1 MTKNMENLK
10 KQIQTVVNI
19 YKSGDLSKAE
29 LLTKELIKT
38 NPNVEFLYNLLGLI
52 FAGQE
57 KTQQAIEYYE
67 KAITINPNF
76 AMAYN
81 NLGLLHAN
89 KSDYKN
95 AENYYKKSI
104 SLDSN
109 IAEPVNNLGSLYNSL
124 SKFEKAIEC
133 YKKAILI
140 NSKFAPPHHNI
151 GNVYLALGNF
161 VEAKKHFEE
170 SVKLNPKY
178 LESHRSLSRLS
189 KYKTNNDEHFI
200 QLREIYKKT
209 SNNDLENKSS
219 IAFALA
225 KAYEDISDYDK
236 SFTFYKEANTLYRKK
251 VTFSIIQEEENFKET
266 KDTFSK
272 KLYEKYLN
280 TGNLKNSP
288 IFIIGMPRSG
298 TTLIEQILSNHP
310 KVFGADEIEFIP
322 DLVKK
327 NFRDNKLTLYFNNI
341 INFDQKILK
350 EIGDE
355 YISKINNIS
364 ENSERSTD
372 KLTTNFLFIGLIKLI
387 LPKSKIVHC
396 YRNSR
401 DNCLSI
407 FKNHFP
413 SGKINYAYSLDE
425 IVKYYNLYYDLMD
438 YWRKLLPNFIFDI
451 KYENLISNTK
461 NEINDLL
468 EFCNLNWSDSC
479 LNFYENK
486 RPIKTASHIQARSKI
501 YKTSVDSWK
510 KYEKNLSDHFK
521 KLIN

>member
-1 MTKNMENLK
+1 MSAGREGT
-10 KQIQTVVNI
+10 QTVTGRRPPTSFESRVYDALKEIPRGKVVTYASLANYLNCGSAQAVGQALKRNPLAPAVPCHRVI
-19 YKSGDLSKAE
+19 RTDGFLGGYSGESAGERVARGDEVLTVDGQNDLKVS
-29 LLTKELIKT
+29 
-38 NPNVEFLYNLLGLI
+38 
-52 FAGQE
+52 
-57 KTQQAIEYYE
+57 
-67 KAITINPNF
+67 
-76 AMAYN
+76 
-81 NLGLLHAN
+81 
-89 KSDYKN
+89 
-95 AENYYKKSI
+95 
-104 SLDSN
+104 
-109 IAEPVNNLGSLYNSL
+109 
-124 SKFEKAIEC
+124 FEK
-133 YKKAILI
+133 L
-140 NSKFAPPHHNI
+140 S
-151 GNVYLALGNF
+151 
-161 VEAKKHFEE
+161 FEE

-209 SNNDLENKSS
+209 SNDDLENKSS

-251 VTFSIIQEEENFKET
+251 VTFSIIQEEENFKEI